1 MRRILI
7 PFAALV
13 ALGLMGCQG
22 KTEYKVDKNDPSSV
36 ENASK
41 VEPVPM
47 RSDGTPL
54 SEVNGQAEPPKK
66 N

>member
-1 MRRILI
+1 MRRSLI
-7 PFAALV
+7 PFIALV
-13 ALGLMGCQG
+13 ALGLCGCQG
-22 KTEYKVDKNDPSSV
+22 KTEYKVDKDDPSSV
-36 ENASK
+36 ANASK

-54 SEVNGQAEPPKK
+54 SEVNGQPEPPKK